1 MVNLLVRDIVIPDKE
16 VAELSLKNRKSHE
29 WYCLVSISFLVVK
42 LPVIFCFQC
51 ENSKFFTL
59 LARSSNYVDEPLV
72 SILYAHGDFSWVHL
86 HQNISYICCGLLLPV
101 DNATTE
107 NM

>member
-1 MVNLLVRDIVIPDKE
+1 MLNSVLKIER
-16 VAELSLKNRKSHE
+16 AMSGTAQSLFVFSSE
-29 WYCLVSISFLVVK
+29 ATS
-42 LPVIFCFQC
+42 IFCFQC

-86 HQNISYICCGLLLPV
+86 HQNISYICYGLLLPV
-101 DNATTE
+101 DNATIE